1 MAVCCGRFGMSVQ
14 SFWQSSPADIYHYIK
29 QARKKEE
36 GELQRAYEIARWQS
50 RFVLMPHAGK
60 KTIRLQDLGVFP
72 WEEQKIAGP
81 PTPEQIA
88 KLDKHDKRYGT
99 PTVEKIKQ
107 KRKRNKVVKLSDLAN
122 GNRRK

>member
-1 MAVCCGRFGMSVQ
+1 MSVQ

-107 KRKRNKVVKLSDLAN
+107 KRKRNKVVNLSTLYGRN
-122 GNRRK
+122 G